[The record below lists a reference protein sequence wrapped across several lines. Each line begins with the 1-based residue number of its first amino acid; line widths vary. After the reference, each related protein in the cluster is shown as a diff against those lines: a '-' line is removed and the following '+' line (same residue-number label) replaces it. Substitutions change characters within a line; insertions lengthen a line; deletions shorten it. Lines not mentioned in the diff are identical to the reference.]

1 MTTQESAAS
10 AEMNLTPDEIRR
22 VRAALVDYVEKALS
36 SSGEVDVRIF
46 PAAVELLTYL
56 LESTSRL
63 S

>member
-1 MTTQESAAS
+1 MTTHKNAAS
-10 AEMNLTPDEIRR
+10 AEINLTPDEIRR
-22 VRAALVDYVEKALS
+22 MRVALVDYVEKALS
-36 SSGEVDVRIF
+36 SSGEVDGQIF

>member
-1 MTTQESAAS
+1 MTTQENAAS
-10 AEMNLTPDEIRR
+10 VEMNLTPDEIRR
-22 VRAALVDYVEKALS
+22 MRVALVDYVEKAL